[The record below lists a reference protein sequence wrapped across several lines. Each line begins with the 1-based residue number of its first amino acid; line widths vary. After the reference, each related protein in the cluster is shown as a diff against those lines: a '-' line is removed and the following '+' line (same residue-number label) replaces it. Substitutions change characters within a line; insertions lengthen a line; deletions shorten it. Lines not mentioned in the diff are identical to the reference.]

1 MLSST
6 RRLSSAVS
14 LAACQMRIAT
24 DEGGNQRQTGKI
36 LADEK
41 TVESLN
47 FKEGKDFMV
56 VMVAKVRWLHS
67 ILATCRKVPDATTC
81 SNSLKREQH
90 LLLLHQLALL
100 HLLLHLS
107 SSQKQP
113 KLQQLLHQQRHR
125 QRTPHRQLQRQL
137 QPPLLHQLRNRR
149 VQVEMIALLVSSPAR
164 RWKALS
170 MR

>member
-100 HLLLHLS
+100 H
-107 SSQKQP
+107 
-113 KLQQLLHQQRHR
+113 QLLHQQRHR
-125 QRTPHRQLQRQL
+125 RRPPHRRLQRQL
-137 QPPLLHQLRNRR
+137 LAPLRLLQLRNQR